1 MCGAFLGSP
10 SSVAPPPPPP
20 PPRIATARQ
29 PRLADEGVRKAQ
41 EDVQGKARRFAGL
54 RGGTLLT
61 GAGGLQ
67 TQASGQKKTLLGA

>member
-10 SSVAPPPPPP
+10 SSALPAPPPPPP
-20 PPRIATARQ
+20 RVATTRQ

-41 EDVQGKARRFAGL
+41 EDTQSRARQFGA
-54 RGGTLLT
+54 RGGTLIT